1 MAQFSMS
8 KLEISLHV
16 HLAEINQRIA
26 DYTFFNKHLDYE
38 TKVIANMVEIEKSRY
53 SKVYRLSQEL
63 MKAQKFLAH
72 ESSKTHSLEKKHE
85 EMRQNL
91 LRLNP
96 SLRSTSKFN
105 TALKA
110 TSVKQYFDI
119 TK

>member
-8 KLEISLHV
+8 KLEISLHEQLSEV
-16 HLAEINQRIA
+16 NQCIA
-26 DYTFFNKHLDYE
+26 DSIFFNKHLDHE

-53 SKVYRLSQEL
+53 SEVYRLRQEL
-63 MKAQKFLAH
+63 MAAQKFLAY

-91 LRLNP
+91 LSLNP

-105 TALKA
+105 AALKA